1 MPAKHFLDNVAFL
14 PLFQSPP
21 PSPLFPA
28 IKLTF
33 CATRTLRFFPPL
45 LAAGVSGEA
54 EGVMDGGEER
64 RLLRGYK
71 Q

>member
-14 PLFQSPP
+14 PLFQSP

-45 LAAGVSGEA
+45 LAAGVSGA
-54 EGVMDGGEER
+54 EGVMDGGDER